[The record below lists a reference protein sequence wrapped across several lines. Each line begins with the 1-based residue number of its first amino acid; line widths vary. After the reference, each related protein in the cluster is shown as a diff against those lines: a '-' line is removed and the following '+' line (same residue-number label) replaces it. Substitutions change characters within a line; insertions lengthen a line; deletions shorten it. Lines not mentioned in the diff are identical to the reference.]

1 MKTKMIFLLLAWTG
15 AVLTLPAQTGRPV
28 SAELKEVPL
37 SAALKKL
44 EQASGC
50 SILFTYSDV
59 QPYRVTASIRDM
71 AVEQAVKKLLEG
83 KPLTSV
89 RRGEEYLIVLPD
101 SVHRLPVAVRG
112 RVTDEADRPLPYSN
126 VLLLTPDS
134 VDGIHEIGGTVL
146 GSSRGRQDEVVM
158 VETLKRMNIKILF
171 CIGGD
176 GTLRCAHDIVKEIER
191 RGLNISVVC
200 IPKTIDNDI
209 NYIDK
214 TFGFETAVYATNS
227 VISAAHNEAK
237 GTPHGVGLIHV
248 MGRDSGF
255 IAAYAT
261 LANTH
266 VNYCLVP
273 EDPFSL
279 YEGEHALLPSL
290 ERRLRERKHAV
301 IIVSEGAGQHL
312 FEEESSRRD
321 KSGNVLHHNIGEFLQ
336 EKITAWGK
344 EIKLDLSVKYFD
356 PSYLIRSLPA
366 HGTDAVFCEMLAQH
380 AVHAAM
386 AGRTDVVIGHWND
399 RFTHVP
405 IPVATSSRKKI
416 DINSSLWDSVKSVT
430 WKCYR

>member
-1 MKTKMIFLLLAWTG
+1 MAVPDLTVKRLGEATIDSPLSGVKFIPENSSVIYGKDADEVIREYNENGRLSAFEPAGPREKIYHDPAWTH
-15 AVLTLPAQTGRPV
+15 AAILTAGGLCPGLNDVIKGLTRTLMV
-28 SAELKEVPL
+28 RYNVPIVF
-37 SAALKKL
+37 
-44 EQASGC
+44 G
-50 SILFTYSDV
+50 
-59 QPYRVTASIRDM
+59 IRYGY
-71 AVEQAVKKLLEG
+71 QG
-83 KPLTSV
+83 
-89 RRGEEYLIVLPD
+89 LIP
-101 SVHRLPVAVRG
+101 SFGYEPM
-112 RVTDEADRPLPYSN
+112 
-126 VLLLTPDS
+126 LLTPDS

-146 GSSRGRQDEVVM
+146 GSSRGRQDEVTM

-176 GTLRCAHDIVKEIER
+176 GTLRCAHDIAMEVER

-209 NYIDK
+209 NFIDK

-227 VISAAHNEAK
+227 VISSAHNEAK

-273 EDPFSL
+273 EDAFSL

-321 KSGNVLHHNIGEFLQ
+321 KSGNVLHHNIGEFLH
-336 EKITAWGK
+336 EKIVAWGK
-344 EIKLDLSVKYFD
+344 EINLDLSVKYFD

>member
-1 MKTKMIFLLLAWTG
+1 MDSKEFFIPRLGEAQIASPVQAMEFVPDDATVAYDTST
-15 AVLTLPAQTGRPV
+15 AVLEEYVKNGQAIPAF
-28 SAELKEVPL
+28 
-37 SAALKKL
+37 
-44 EQASGC
+44 EQAGPRKLIYHDPAWSKAA
-50 SILFTYSDV
+50 ILTAGGLCPGLNDV
-59 QPYRVTASIRDM
+59 IKGLTRTLMVRYNVPIVFGIRYGY
-71 AVEQAVKKLLEG
+71 QG
-83 KPLTSV
+83 
-89 RRGEEYLIVLPD
+89 LIP
-101 SVHRLPVAVRG
+101 SFGYEPM
-112 RVTDEADRPLPYSN
+112 
-126 VLLLTPDS
+126 LLTPDS

-146 GSSRGRQDEVVM
+146 GSSRGRQDEVTM

-176 GTLRCAHDIVKEIER
+176 GTLRCAHDIAMEVER

-209 NYIDK
+209 NFIDK

-227 VISAAHNEAK
+227 VISSAHNEAK

-273 EDPFSL
+273 EDAFSL

-321 KSGNVLHHNIGEFLQ
+321 KSGNVLHHNIGEFLH
-336 EKITAWGK
+336 EKIVAWGK
-344 EIKLDLSVKYFD
+344 EINLDLSVKYFD

>member
-1 MKTKMIFLLLAWTG
+1 MNTPDLTVKHLGPATIPSPLTGVKFISENATVIYGKDASEVIEEYRENGKLCAFEQAGPRERIYHDPAWTH
-15 AVLTLPAQTGRPV
+15 AAILTAGGLCPGLNDVIKGLTRTLMVRYKVPIVFGIRYGYQGLNPAYGHEP
-28 SAELKEVPL
+28 
-37 SAALKKL
+37 
-44 EQASGC
+44 
-50 SILFTYSDV
+50 
-59 QPYRVTASIRDM
+59 M
-71 AVEQAVKKLLEG
+71 
-83 KPLTSV
+83 
-89 RRGEEYLIVLPD
+89 
-101 SVHRLPVAVRG
+101 
-112 RVTDEADRPLPYSN
+112 
-126 VLLLTPDS
+126 LLTPDS
-134 VDGIHEIGGTVL
+134 VDSIHEDGGTVL
-146 GSSRGRQDEVVM
+146 GSSRGRQDEKII

-176 GTLRCAHDIVKEIER
+176 GTLRCAHDIVTEIER

-266 VNYCLVP
+266 VNYCLIP

-290 ERRLRERKHAV
+290 EKRLRERKHAV

-312 FEEESSRRD
+312 FEGESERRD
-321 KSGNVLHHNIGEFLQ
+321 KSGNVLHHNIGEFLRD
-336 EKITAWGK
+336 KIVEWGK
-344 EIKLDLSVKYFD
+344 DINLDLSVKYFD

-386 AGRTDVVIGHWND
+386 GGLTDVVIGHWND
-399 RFTHVP
+399 TFTHVP

-416 DINSSLWDSVKSVT
+416 DIESGMWDSVKSVT

>member
-1 MKTKMIFLLLAWTG
+1 MANPDFTVKHLGEATIDSPLNGVGFIPEDSTVIYGKDSREVIEEYQSTGTLSAFEQAGPRAKIYHDPAWTH
-15 AVLTLPAQTGRPV
+15 AAILTAGGLCPGLNDVIKGLTRT
-28 SAELKEVPL
+28 LMLRYNVPIVF
-37 SAALKKL
+37 
-44 EQASGC
+44 G
-50 SILFTYSDV
+50 
-59 QPYRVTASIRDM
+59 IRYGY
-71 AVEQAVKKLLEG
+71 QG
-83 KPLTSV
+83 
-89 RRGEEYLIVLPD
+89 LIP
-101 SVHRLPVAVRG
+101 SFGHEPMM
-112 RVTDEADRPLPYSN
+112 
-126 VLLLTPDS
+126 LTPDS

-261 LANTH
+261 LANSY

-273 EDPFSL
+273 EEKFTLDDNGPR
-279 YEGEHALLPSL
+279 ALLPHL
-290 ERRLRERKHAV
+290 ANRMEQKHHAV
-301 IIVSEGAGQHL
+301 IMVAEGAGQEL
-312 FEEESSRRD
+312 FENASAQRD
-321 KSGNVLHHNIGEFLQ
+321 ASGNLLNKDIGLLLKD
-336 EKITAWGK
+336 KINGYFKTRGI
-344 EIKLDLSVKYFD
+344 EVNVKYFD
-356 PSYLIRSLPA
+356 LAYTIRSVPA
-366 HGTDAVFCEMLAQH
+366 HGADAVFCAMLAQN

-386 AGRTDVVIGHWND
+386 AGRTDTVIGHWGTH
-399 RFTHVP
+399 FTHVP
-405 IPVATSSRKKI
+405 ITLATRERKKI
-416 DINSSLWDSVKSVT
+416 KLNSPLWTSVKATTVF
-430 WKCYR
+430 

>member
-1 MKTKMIFLLLAWTG
+1 
-15 AVLTLPAQTGRPV
+15 
-28 SAELKEVPL
+28 
-37 SAALKKL
+37 
-44 EQASGC
+44 
-50 SILFTYSDV
+50 
-59 QPYRVTASIRDM
+59 
-71 AVEQAVKKLLEG
+71 
-83 KPLTSV
+83 
-89 RRGEEYLIVLPD
+89 
-101 SVHRLPVAVRG
+101 
-112 RVTDEADRPLPYSN
+112 
-126 VLLLTPDS
+126 
-134 VDGIHEIGGTVL
+134 
-146 GSSRGRQDEVVM
+146 
-158 VETLKRMNIKILF
+158 MNIKILF

-176 GTLRCAHDIVKEIER
+176 GTLRCAHDIVTEIER

-266 VNYCLVP
+266 VNYCLIP

-290 ERRLRERKHAV
+290 EKRLRERKHAV

-312 FEEESSRRD
+312 FEGESERRD
-321 KSGNVLHHNIGEFLQ
+321 KSGNVLHHNIGEFLRD
-336 EKITAWGK
+336 KIVEWGK
-344 EIKLDLSVKYFD
+344 DINLDLSVKYFD

-386 AGRTDVVIGHWND
+386 GGLTDVVIGHWND
-399 RFTHVP
+399 TFTHVP

-416 DINSSLWDSVKSVT
+416 DIESGMWDSVKSVT

>member
-1 MKTKMIFLLLAWTG
+1 MANPDFTVKHLGEATIDSPLNGVGFIPEDSTVIYGKDSREVIEEYQSTGTLSAFEQAGPRAKIYHDPAWTH
-15 AVLTLPAQTGRPV
+15 AAILTAGGLCPGLNDVIKGLTRT
-28 SAELKEVPL
+28 LMLRYNVPIVF
-37 SAALKKL
+37 
-44 EQASGC
+44 G
-50 SILFTYSDV
+50 
-59 QPYRVTASIRDM
+59 IRYGY
-71 AVEQAVKKLLEG
+71 QG
-83 KPLTSV
+83 
-89 RRGEEYLIVLPD
+89 LIP
-101 SVHRLPVAVRG
+101 SFGHEPMM
-112 RVTDEADRPLPYSN
+112 
-126 VLLLTPDS
+126 LTPDS

-261 LANTH
+261 LANSY

-273 EDPFSL
+273 EEKFTLDDNGPR
-279 YEGEHALLPSL
+279 ALLPHL
-290 ERRLRERKHAV
+290 ANRMEQKHHAV
-301 IIVSEGAGQHL
+301 IMVAEGAGQEL
-312 FEEESSRRD
+312 FENASAQRD
-321 KSGNVLHHNIGEFLQ
+321 ASGNLLNKDIGLLLKD
-336 EKITAWGK
+336 KINGYFKTRGI
-344 EIKLDLSVKYFD
+344 EVNVKYFD
-356 PSYLIRSLPA
+356 LAYTIRSVPA
-366 HGTDAVFCEMLAQH
+366 HGADAVFCAMLAQN

-386 AGRTDVVIGHWND
+386 AGRTDTVIGHWGTH
-399 RFTHVP
+399 FTHVP
-405 IPVATSSRKKI
+405 IALATRERKKI
-416 DINSSLWDSVKSVT
+416 KLNSPLWTSVKATTVF
-430 WKCYR
+430 